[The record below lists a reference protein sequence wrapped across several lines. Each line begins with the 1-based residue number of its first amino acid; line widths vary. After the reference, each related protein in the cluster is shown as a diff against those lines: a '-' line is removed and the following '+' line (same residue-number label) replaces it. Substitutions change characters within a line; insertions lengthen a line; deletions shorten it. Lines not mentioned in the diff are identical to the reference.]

1 MPEVAKD
8 IFGKKYLFVSFSE
21 ELMNQ
26 NNSVGTGYC
35 GYTDSFSVAFPLQ
48 KNVFLFLR

>member
-8 IFGKKYLFVSFSE
+8 IFVEKYLFAAFSE

-26 NNSVGTGYC
+26 NNCVGAGYC
-35 GYTDSFSVAFPLQ
+35 GYTDSVSGAFSLQ
-48 KNVFLFLR
+48 KFVF

>member
-8 IFGKKYLFVSFSE
+8 IFGMKYLFASFSE
-21 ELMNQ
+21 ELLNQ
-26 NNSVGTGYC
+26 NNCVGTDYC

-48 KNVFLFLR
+48 KIVF